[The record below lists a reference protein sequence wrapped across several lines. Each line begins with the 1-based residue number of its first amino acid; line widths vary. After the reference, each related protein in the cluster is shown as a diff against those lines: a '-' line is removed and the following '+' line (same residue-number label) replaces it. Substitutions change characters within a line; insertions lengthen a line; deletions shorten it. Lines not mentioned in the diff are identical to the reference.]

1 MEKEEEKNKLFLTF
15 RRRAKR
21 CWCHGYIMK
30 TKLCLPFQLGVMQ
43 KYHKTLFEPHL
54 PKSKVDAL
62 LSLNPGRV
70 SKYMFDWKD
79 PWWLPGDSNPPIMLA
94 DPNENVAPWIQ
105 GMSCF
110 RPPGRACSMAMCFI
124 SGDWAIEV
132 DKRSENQVKSNISFQ
147 IYITRGQGELRF
159 SR

>member
-1 MEKEEEKNKLFLTF
+1 
-15 RRRAKR
+15 
-21 CWCHGYIMK
+21 MK
-30 TKLCLPFQLGVMQ
+30 TKLCIPFQLGVMQ

-94 DPNENVAPWIQ
+94 DPNENT
-105 GMSCF
+105 S
-110 RPPGRACSMAMCFI
+110 
-124 SGDWAIEV
+124 
-132 DKRSENQVKSNISFQ
+132 
-147 IYITRGQGELRF
+147 
-159 SR
+159 

>member
-15 RRRAKR
+15 RRKAKR
-21 CWCHGYIMK
+21 GYGYIFK
-30 TKLCLPFQLGVMQ
+30 TKLCLLFQLGVMQ

-110 RPPGRACSMAMCFI
+110 RPPGRACPMGMCFI

-132 DKRSENQVKSNISFQ
+132 DERSENQVKSNTSCKTYI
-147 IYITRGQGELRF
+147 IYTDPLHSQKEV
-159 SR
+159 